1 MPKNLALF
9 LGQALRNPTHVGAIA
24 PSGLILGR
32 LMARDLGP
40 HSKLVVEIG
49 PGTGSLTRAI
59 IEAGVPQEN
68 LVLVELNEAF
78 CNTLAKRYPRANIIH
93 GGAQEL
99 GKHGIKGAETV
110 VSGLPFLNFPSGLQH
125 EILAAV
131 FESLEPGREL
141 VQFTYGRKP
150 PISPQVMQNLE
161 LTWHL
166 RGRVWANFPPASVY
180 EFRRGG

>member
-1 MPKNLALF
+1 MAKNIALF
-9 LGQALRNPTHVGAIA
+9 LKQALNNPASVGAVA
-24 PSGLILGR
+24 PSGKALGR
-32 LMARDLGP
+32 MMARGLGP
-40 HSKLVVEIG
+40 DSGPVVEIG

-59 IEAGVPQEN
+59 VAAGVPQEN
-68 LVLVELNEAF
+68 LTLVELNEAF
-78 CNTLAKRYPRANIIH
+78 CHLLARRYPRARIIH
-93 GGAQEL
+93 GGAQEM
-99 GKHGIKGAETV
+99 GAHGIRNAAV
-110 VSGLPFLNFPSGLQH
+110 VISGLPLLNFPSGLQH
-125 EILAAV
+125 EILSAV
-131 FESLEPGREL
+131 FDALAPGCKL